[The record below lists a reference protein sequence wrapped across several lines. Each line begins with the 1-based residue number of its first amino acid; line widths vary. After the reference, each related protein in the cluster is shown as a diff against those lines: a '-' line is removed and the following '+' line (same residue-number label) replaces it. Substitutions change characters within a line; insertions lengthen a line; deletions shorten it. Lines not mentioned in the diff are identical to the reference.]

1 MADISTE
8 LAASRLMIRPACRL
22 LDAGHDI
29 ANAAAQLK
37 LFNTG
42 MAMKHVTKALRVHG
56 GNGSSRD
63 TRVERLFRDIKL
75 TQIDQG
81 SNRIQLFVIARQA

>member
-22 LDAGHDI
+22 LNAGHDI

-42 MAMKHVTKALRVHG
+42 MAMKHVTKALRIHG
-56 GNGSSRD
+56 GNGYSRD
-63 TRVERLFRDIKL
+63 TRVERPFRAIKL
-75 TQIDQG
+75 TQIYEG
-81 SNRIQLFVIARQA
+81 TNHILWLIIARQA